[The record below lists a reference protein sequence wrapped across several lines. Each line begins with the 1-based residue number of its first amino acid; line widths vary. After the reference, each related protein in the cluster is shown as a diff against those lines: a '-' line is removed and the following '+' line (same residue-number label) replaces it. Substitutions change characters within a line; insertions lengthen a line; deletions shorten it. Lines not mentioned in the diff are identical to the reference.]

1 MYGLVRPLY
10 APCLAVKPFV
20 ERYGKPLV
28 RLVHPFGHSVYI
40 FSFSFGIFESEVFI
54 MKQMI
59 IAVAAIT
66 AGAGAALLLLS
77 RSFTGR
83 TRKPCMTFAEL
94 YEDNIR
100 DSIGGLFD

>member
-1 MYGLVRPLY
+1 
-10 APCLAVKPFV
+10 
-20 ERYGKPLV
+20 
-28 RLVHPFGHSVYI
+28 
-40 FSFSFGIFESEVFI
+40 

-59 IAVAAIT
+59 IAVAALT

-94 YEDNIR
+94 YEDN
-100 DSIGGLFD
+100 SFGEKGSLFD